1 MEAVMF
7 RNKKIGWL
15 VLLWFVVGLLIGSL
29 YVHKVLARTD
39 KTYEKLRIFTEV
51 LEIVQKNYVEDVK
64 TEKLI
69 SGAIEGMLHS
79 LDPHSAYLTPDMY
92 RELQVETK
100 GSFGGLG
107 IEIAL
112 KDGILTVIAPIED
125 TPAYRAGIKAGDK
138 ILKINGESTK
148 GMSLQ
153 ASVNKLRGPK
163 GTEVTIT
170 IMREGFNQ
178 LKDFTIVRDV
188 ITIKSVKFKT
198 LEKGYGYLRIMQF
211 QEQTST
217 DVRKALDE
225 LKKENPQGI
234 NGLVIDLRNN
244 PGGLLDQA
252 VDVSDV
258 FLEHGVIVTI
268 KGRGDH
274 EKMVFNAHKAKTI
287 PSWPLVVIVNQ
298 GSASASEIVAGALQD
313 YGRAVIL
320 GSKTFG
326 KGSVQ
331 TIIPLEDGS
340 GIRLTTARYYTPN
353 GRSIQDHGI
362 EPDIPISIED
372 VSMGESKKEQKV
384 EKVEDPLLDRAL
396 EHLKGLR
403 IFQKFLKSPGK

>member
-1 MEAVMF
+1 MF